1 MAWTTGTVTQNGNQT
16 LTWIITGGA
25 LSTHD
30 AVVVKPTAGSSGLR
44 INSTTVRRSPK
55 RYDVSVTVV
64 GGGAMSFQFAA
75 EQMD

>member
-1 MAWTTGTVTQNGNQT
+1 MAWTTGTVTQNGNT
-16 LTWIITGGA
+16 TTGWVITGSA

-30 AVVVKPTAGSSGLR
+30 AVVVKPTAGSSCLR
-44 INSTTVRRSPK
+44 VNSITVCLSPT
-55 RYDVSVTVV
+55 RYIVSLSVV